1 MSQCALHFCSYIQ
14 TVTHKLQGDHS
25 PDNVKFHDNS
35 PTVHG
40 TPANVKC
47 YSYHAGNSFTV
58 SRGVR
63 MQQCI
68 IHMMCM
74 KFPSSARSRM
84 DANMQ
89 LTINS
94 FRPLFPGQHFFP
106 WHFPDFC
113 KIPDIS
119 RFSRQV
125 VTLLFLT
132 PPPGQTARGT
142 MFVSYS
148 ADTEFGFNTF

>member
-1 MSQCALHFCSYIQ
+1 MSECALHFCSYIQ
-14 TVTHKLQGDHS
+14 TVTDELQGDHS

-106 WHFPDFC
+106 RHFPDFC

-119 RFSRQV
+119 
-125 VTLLFLT
+125 LT
-132 PPPGQTARGT
+132 AL
-142 MFVSYS
+142 SNS
-148 ADTEFGFNTF
+148 LTFPDKWSPCFF